1 MFKNQ
6 QRKGS
11 YLHISTSFVEM
22 RFVIILLL
30 VITYVYRIS
39 CDTGVTW
46 KSYDIVNHTEFHMD
60 GFYTEM
66 SDTASIAT

>member
-1 MFKNQ
+1 
-6 QRKGS
+6 
-11 YLHISTSFVEM
+11 M

-46 KSYDIVNHTEFHMD
+46 KYYDVVLDNYTEFHIT

-66 SDTASIAT
+66 SDTDSIAT